1 MKKYYLLLSFLSIS
15 IIVFAQSKNDEA
27 VKAVLKNYK
36 TKIEQL
42 DTTGISNLFVKKSN
56 VYENGGSEGTISHYL
71 EHHLGPELKD
81 FKSFNFN
88 NYKID
93 VQVDGNYAFTTESYN
108 YVIVLAKNN
117 TEIKRNGVATSV
129 LKKTNGEWKIINTH
143 SSSRK

>member
-1 MKKYYLLLSFLSIS
+1 MNKIFSLLIFFSFSTTI
-15 IIVFAQSKNDEA
+15 FAQSKNDEA
-27 VKAVLKNYK
+27 VKTVLKNYK

-42 DTTGISNLFVKKSN
+42 DTIGISNLFLKKSN

-117 TEIKRNGVATSV
+117 TEIKRNGIATSV

>member
-1 MKKYYLLLSFLSIS
+1 M
-15 IIVFAQSKNDEA
+15 IVFAQNKSDEA
-27 VKAVLKNYK
+27 VKAVLKKYK

-42 DTTGISNLFVKKSN
+42 DTAGVSNLFVKKSN
-56 VYENGGSEGTISHYL
+56 VYESGSSEGTISHYL

-88 NYKID
+88 NYKVD
-93 VQVDGNYAFTTESYN
+93 VQVDGNYAFTTETYN

>member
-1 MKKYYLLLSFLSIS
+1 MNKIFSLLIFFSFSTTI
-15 IIVFAQSKNDEA
+15 FAQSKNDEA
-27 VKAVLKNYK
+27 VKTVLKNYK

-42 DTTGISNLFVKKSN
+42 DTIGISNLFLKKSN

-117 TEIKRNGVATSV
+117 TEIKRTGVATSV
-129 LKKTNGEWKIINTH
+129 LKKTNGVWKIMNTH